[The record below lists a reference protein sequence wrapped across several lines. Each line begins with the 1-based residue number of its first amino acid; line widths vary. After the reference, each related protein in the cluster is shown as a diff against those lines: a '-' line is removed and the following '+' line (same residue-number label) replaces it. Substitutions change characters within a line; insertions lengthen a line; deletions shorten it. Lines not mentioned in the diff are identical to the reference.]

1 MITLRGE
8 SRTYVLSKRESVCLS
23 TEPLHLPADG
33 HDPPIA
39 ASFWLSGH
47 RKHQGRLELKS
58 PLAVSR
64 ALACISPSLSRA
76 HSRSVMKRRVHWWGR
91 GVDFTVWWERRFAPR
106 PLHHGFWHHPP
117 WMMTLGRGRK
127 LKTIFFSFK
136 TNKRDVPPPVQMQC
150 HRRFESKLK
159 SLRLSQGSVHCCARP
174 QIFALS
180 VPYHHFRHTFLLR
193 VGHSFPILPPR
204 PSVSF

>member
-8 SRTYVLSKRESVCLS
+8 SRTYVLSKSLS

-47 RKHQGRLELKS
+47 RKHQGRLELKI
-58 PLAVSR
+58 PLADSR

-91 GVDFTVWWERRFAPR
+91 GVDFTVWWERRLRRGPCTMAFGTT
-106 PLHHGFWHHPP
+106 LHG
-117 WMMTLGRGRK
+117 
-127 LKTIFFSFK
+127 
-136 TNKRDVPPPVQMQC
+136 
-150 HRRFESKLK
+150 
-159 SLRLSQGSVHCCARP
+159 
-174 QIFALS
+174 
-180 VPYHHFRHTFLLR
+180 
-193 VGHSFPILPPR
+193 
-204 PSVSF
+204 